1 MSVDEKKED
10 GEQEAE
16 AAVEET
22 AAADDGAE
30 RDSNDESDSGWHK
43 PKAAA
48 APHDPVPGLEAEV
61 RSLRAALAD
70 SEQRANELE
79 GRLRQVSTAWRQKS
93 EEIENTKDRLARH
106 AQVQE
111 EIRRGEVVTTIF
123 EPVENLNRSIEASS
137 GLPLETLAGLRMVH
151 AEFMTAL
158 NRLGLQEVS
167 ATGGP
172 FNPNEHEAIATMPV
186 TDKRMADAVVAV
198 VSTGY
203 RIGNRLIR
211 PARVVI
217 GAMAE
222 EA

>member
-1 MSVDEKKED
+1 MSADEKKED
-10 GEQEAE
+10 GAE
-16 AAVEET
+16 ATET
-22 AAADDGAE
+22 ETSTGDPE
-30 RDSNDESDSGWHK
+30 SRSNHETSSSN
-43 PKAAA
+43 
-48 APHDPVPGLEAEV
+48 APDPVPGLEAEV
-61 RSLRAALAD
+61 RTLRAALAD
-70 SEQRANELE
+70 SEQRANEIE

-111 EIRRGEVVTTIF
+111 EIRRGEVVTAIF
-123 EPVENLNRSIEASS
+123 EPVENLLRSIESS
-137 GLPLETLAGLRMVH
+137 TGMPADTKAGLRMVYG
-151 AEFMTAL
+151 EFMTAL
-158 NRLGLQEVS
+158 NKLGLQEVS
-167 ATGGP
+167 AAGGP
-172 FNPNEHEAIATMPV
+172 FDPNLHEAIATMPV
-186 TDKRMADAVVAV
+186 TDSTKVNAVVAV